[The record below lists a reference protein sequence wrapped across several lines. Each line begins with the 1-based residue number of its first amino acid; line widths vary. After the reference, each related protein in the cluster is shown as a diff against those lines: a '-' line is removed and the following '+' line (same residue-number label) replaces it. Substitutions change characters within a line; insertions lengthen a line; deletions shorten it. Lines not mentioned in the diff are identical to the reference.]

1 MKPAILSCLY
11 FTLIIMS
18 ASFLSGCGS
27 KSDDFES
34 EPGTENPLPPCP
46 DSPNCVR
53 VTKALSVSI
62 DDAWSVVLQAVDEMD
77 PYDINLVPDEY
88 RLETVFLV
96 VFFRDDMV
104 LVLEERD
111 TGDTLVHIRS
121 SSRVGYYDFG
131 VNRKRVKRLLSLIAD
146 HASSLQQ
153 RDD

>member
-1 MKPAILSCLY
+1 MKPTVDPFPYLI
-11 FTLIIMS
+11 LIIMT
-18 ASFLSGCGS
+18 ASLLTGCGS
-27 KSDDFES
+27 RSDDFES

-53 VTKALSVSI
+53 ITKALSLAI

-88 RLETVFLV
+88 RAETVFLV

-104 LVLEERD
+104 LELEERAS
-111 TGDTLVHIRS
+111 GDTLVHIRS

-131 VNRKRVKRLLSLIAD
+131 VNRKRVKRLLSL
-146 HASSLQQ
+146 LTENTPT
-153 RDD
+153 